1 MLLEISIPCGWV
13 DPSELWTLLYYVDR
27 KYALVIVVVDSGR
40 CLSTGDLSSGCL
52 CQKSLLLIMSILF
65 FCISVR
71 VYSLSSCLNFL
82 PMSIK

>member
-40 CLSTGDLSSGCL
+40 CLSTGDLS
-52 CQKSLLLIMSILF
+52 
-65 FCISVR
+65 
-71 VYSLSSCLNFL
+71 
-82 PMSIK
+82 